1 MSKNGYRM
9 KILIQGLGEVPT
21 TIEFALE
28 KEKPDTTYILCS
40 EYQMQIVASHAG
52 YNETNEV
59 AIKKAAAKTNTKVLF
74 QKCDV
79 FNPKSVGDAI
89 AGIIK
94 QLNPMDEIVINYTGG
109 AASVKLLLGA
119 TAVVMSRFLPIR
131 IIYALRYKGG
141 IEKYEDQTD
150 VLKEIFKQLYEFF

>member
-1 MSKNGYRM
+1 MSKDGYVM
-9 KILIQGLGEVPT
+9 KVLIQGLGEVPT

-28 KEKPDTTYILCS
+28 KEKPDLTYILCS

-52 YNETNEV
+52 YSETNEA
-59 AIKKAAAKTNTKVLF
+59 AIKKAAEKTNTKVLF

-94 QLNPMDEIVINYTGG
+94 QLNPADEIVINYTGG

-141 IEKYEDQTD
+141 IEKYEDQTEQ
-150 VLKEIFKQLYEFF
+150 LKEIFKNLYEFF